1 MFEQT
6 VLGEKDVRVIVG
18 YIEVVKA
25 KEPSNGIPTAPVIM
39 GSYIGWG
46 SPVDR
51 IEALKASSNF
61 KIPENV
67 FNERDVVEDIKDPS
81 TPIQPETYQFIM
93 GYTSRVERIGSPL
106 DDGGA
111 VKEVI
116 EVFTEEG
123 YIDFL
128 KNRRDILSKQ
138 ANDEFHTEC
147 SILDEGVVNYL
158 KDSHT
163 SIGI

>member
-1 MFEQT
+1 MFEQQ
-6 VLGEKDVRVIVG
+6 VLGEMDVRVIVG
-18 YIEVVKA
+18 YLEVVKA
-25 KEPSNGIPTAPVIM
+25 KEPINGIPTAPVIL
-39 GSYIGWG
+39 GSYVGWG

-51 IEALKASSNF
+51 IEALKVSKSF

-93 GYTSRVERIGSPL
+93 GYTSRVERIAETL
-106 DDGGA
+106 EEEVL

-116 EVFTEEG
+116 EVFTKEG

-128 KNRRDILSKQ
+128 MRRRDILKKQ
-138 ANDEFHTEC
+138 AEDEFRTACNNLEA
-147 SILDEGVVNYL
+147 GMVNYL
-158 KDSHT
+158 KSPDT
-163 SIGI
+163 SITI